1 MVTIKITREV
11 RFLLEEYKADGESMN
26 VTVNRLLDEVEDS
39 MGSDMVLGDG
49 STNIN
54 VDRDTMSRI
63 KSFRVRDNESY
74 GRILHRALLL
84 SDKFK

>member
-1 MVTIKITREV
+1 MTTIKITREV
-11 RFLLEEYKADGESMN
+11 RLLLEDYKVDGESME
-26 VTVNRLLDEVEDS
+26 VAVNRLLDEVMDEL
-39 MGSDMVLGDG
+39 GTDMVFGGG

-54 VDRDTMSRI
+54 VSRDTMRRI
-63 KSFRVRDNESY
+63 KSFSVRDGESY